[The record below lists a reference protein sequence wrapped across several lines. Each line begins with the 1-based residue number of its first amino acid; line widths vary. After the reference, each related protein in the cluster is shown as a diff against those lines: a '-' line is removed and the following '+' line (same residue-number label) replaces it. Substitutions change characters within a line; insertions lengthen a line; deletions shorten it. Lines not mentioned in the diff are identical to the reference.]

1 VISDAS
7 IKTVMVEIGVINLIQ
22 GED

>member
-1 VISDAS
+1 
-7 IKTVMVEIGVINLIQ
+7 MVEIGVINLIQ